1 MNRLIFLI
9 LVIATYNSCVIRNE
23 MQQESN
29 LSLFNQ
35 KKDFLLLNY
44 DCKTDVDDLHSIAAF
59 ASLIRIPNFSNLD
72 FHAVAGTYGTQEG
85 KYVPPNSLFSLAFAD
100 DDWSDAHTQYEK
112 SLDDVYLKIRKV
124 LKKGGNIWIAE
135 AGQSDFS
142 SSLITKVQNN
152 MHRINTKERIKI
164 VQHSDWNEKETSK
177 DDLTFVKMNSDYFK
191 IPDGNTAHNGS
202 PGFATPDSIDW
213 ENIIED
219 EEIKA
224 IWDLATS
231 LADTYNG
238 YEGRYLNKTIDS
250 GGLDFSD
257 FCEVHYILKLR
268 EMENCSQ
275 YFNFIQNKS

>member
-59 ASLIRIPNFSNLD
+59 ASLIRIQDFSDLD

-100 DDWSDAHTQYEK
+100 DDWSDAHAQYEK
-112 SLDDVYLKIRKV
+112 SLDVVYLKVRKV

-152 MHRINTKERIKI
+152 MRRINTKERIKI

-177 DDLTFVKMNSDYFK
+177 DDLTFVKMNSDYYNRITHLSYTKNFFSCFWW
-191 IPDGNTAHNGS
+191 IIDH
-202 PGFATPDSIDW
+202 TP
-213 ENIIED
+213 
-219 EEIKA
+219 
-224 IWDLATS
+224 
-231 LADTYNG
+231 
-238 YEGRYLNKTIDS
+238 
-250 GGLDFSD
+250 
-257 FCEVHYILKLR
+257 
-268 EMENCSQ
+268 
-275 YFNFIQNKS
+275 